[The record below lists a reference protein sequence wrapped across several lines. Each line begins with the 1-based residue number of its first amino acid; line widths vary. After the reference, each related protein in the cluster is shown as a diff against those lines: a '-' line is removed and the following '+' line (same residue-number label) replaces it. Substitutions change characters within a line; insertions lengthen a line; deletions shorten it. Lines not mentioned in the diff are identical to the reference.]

1 MEDSE
6 VDLDVPDSGSS
17 VLQDLAT
24 NETSLLRLLVTLLS
38 PKTLPHIGLIAALST
53 VLFVLAGNESLKD
66 FSALGFLSLA
76 GGYAITG
83 LFSSNE
89 RVRKWTHVSSKE
101 DQEKKTSIVFQTLST
116 FKICMFPLAMAG
128 LVAVMMVL
136 LLRSD
141 DSLLPDYIPFLL
153 GTMFVV
159 WAVAQGRSFS
169 TWASSVAAKKLPEKQ
184 RIDGKLTPHLFFQGA
199 IILLFSVI
207 GILVFSPLDSDNSTG
222 ASALLDQ
229 AVFLV
234 LALLLF
240 GITVAMTYQYRTM
253 AWRDRSL
260 KKFAS
265 RWTMFAQLF
274 ATWHLLTIWRQ
285 TFMQQSTIEVFIEE
299 VILMILTVFMAI
311 WSITSKSVAKHVKL
325 LNTENAL
332 PWGLAFGYAYA
343 GSVAMLANEFSSI
356 TNVMIAGHMIAIIT
370 VTLMQRSVLKRV
382 LENHNIT
389 VEIERISNAISPTES
404 LPQVVFDEVRD
415 HPAKGDEETPVPED
429 SEWDNETPDAI
440 DKTIQWDDVID
451 LDG

>member
-1 MEDSE
+1 MEDTELNQSS
-6 VDLDVPDSGSS
+6 PDTASS
-17 VLQDLAT
+17 VLQELAT
-24 NETSLLRLLVTLLS
+24 NETSLLRLLTTLLS
-38 PKTLPHIGLIAALST
+38 PKTLPHIGLIAVLSI
-53 VLFVLAGNESLKD
+53 VLFVIAGNESLKD

-76 GGYAITG
+76 GGYAVTG

-89 RVRKWTHVSSKE
+89 RVKRWTHISSVN
-101 DQEKKTSIVFQTLST
+101 DDEKQSSFVLQTLSN

-128 LVAVMMVL
+128 CVAVAIVL

-159 WAVAQGRSFS
+159 WAIAQGRSFS
-169 TWASSVAAKKLPEKQ
+169 TWASSLAAKKLPEKESIQ
-184 RIDGKLTPHLFFQGA
+184 SSLKPHLITQG
-199 IILLFSVI
+199 IVVLLFSCT
-207 GILVFSPLDSDNSTG
+207 GILIFSSFSEKNATG
-222 ASALLDQ
+222 ISALLEQ
-229 AVFLV
+229 VVFLV
-234 LALLLF
+234 LALVLF
-240 GITVAMTYQYRTM
+240 GVTVALTHEYRAM

-274 ATWHLLTIWRQ
+274 TTWHLLTIWRQ
-285 TFMQQSTIEVFIEE
+285 MFMQQSTIEVFVEE

-356 TNVMIAGHMIAIIT
+356 TNVMVAGHLIAIIT
-370 VTLMQRSVLKRV
+370 VTWMQRSVLKRV
-382 LENHNIT
+382 LENHNIS
-389 VEIERISNAISPTES
+389 VEIERISNTVSAKES
-404 LPQVVFDEVRD
+404 LPEVVFEDVRFHAGESDED
-415 HPAKGDEETPVPED
+415 TPLPED
-429 SEWDNETPDAI
+429 SDWDKEAPDAI
-440 DKTIQWDDVID
+440 DKTIEWDEVIE
-451 LDG
+451 LDD